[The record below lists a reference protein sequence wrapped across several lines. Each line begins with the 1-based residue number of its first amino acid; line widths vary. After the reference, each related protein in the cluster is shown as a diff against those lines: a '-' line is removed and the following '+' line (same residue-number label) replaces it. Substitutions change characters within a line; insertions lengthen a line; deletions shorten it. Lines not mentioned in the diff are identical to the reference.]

1 MKAYLN
7 VVRDLL
13 WFGRKKGDRTGT
25 GTLSSFGRLERF
37 DLAGCKVLYPST
49 KLVDDDSPIIE
60 KIWMLSGSTRLEPL
74 VQAGRNFWN
83 EWVLPGTEVWEELAN
98 PFKRA
103 FVHIKDRDERY
114 AWEEKILAVL
124 KERGLLGRSDMES
137 DEKVMFSD
145 VLADASTRH
154 PNYVAE
160 FKKVVDWEGNPEV
173 AKILHDSLDELGLP
187 RGRLIGG
194 SLGRIYGE
202 QWTRREDIQLVHE
215 DRLEEFKNRGYV
227 VLGLLDNSAPGDTE
241 KFSNRY
247 VMRREINQIQQA
259 IDLLK
264 HNPDSR
270 RILVDAWN
278 PGVIEDQSL
287 PACHTMFE
295 FWTADMTFGEIMQ
308 MLDSPKYEVWAA
320 GDRLSRDLVKDMLAH
335 SPKLM
340 PAYGHMPNHELHQ
353 ATMDFAYNWVKAY
366 NLPTKIM
373 KLLVFCRSQDIM
385 LGTPFNLAGYSI
397 LAHLVAREAGLWA
410 TELVWVAGDHHLYLN
425 HIEGAHEQ
433 LSREPIETNRPTL
446 QFRKTHASIF
456 DYQLGDLY
464 ISDKQS
470 LSRIPLPI
478 AK

>member
-13 WFGRKKGDRTGT
+13 SFGRKKGDRTGT

-37 DLAGCKVLYPST
+37 DLAGCKVLYSST

-74 VQAGRNFWN
+74 VEAGRHFWN
-83 EWVLPGTEVWEELAN
+83 EWVLPGTEVEEVIDN

-103 FVHIKDRDERY
+103 FIHIKGREERY
-114 AWEEKILAVL
+114 RWEEQILAVL
-124 KERGLLGRSDMES
+124 NERELINGVRPRELEQVRYT
-137 DEKVMFSD
+137 D
-145 VLADASTRH
+145 VLADDSTRY
-154 PNYVAE
+154 PGALDI

-173 AKILHDSLDELGLP
+173 ARILHESLDELGVP
-187 RGRLIGG
+187 RGKLVGG

-202 QWTRREDIQLVHE
+202 QWTRREDLQIITSGQF
-215 DRLEEFKNRGYV
+215 EEFAKRGYTIV
-227 VLGLLDNSAPGDTE
+227 GLLDDTGMPGEQLAD
-241 KFSNRY
+241 RY
-247 VMRREINQIQQA
+247 VARREINQIQQA

-308 MLDSPKYEVWAA
+308 MLDSPMYEESAVGRW
-320 GDRLSRDLVKDMLAH
+320 RSRDLVQDMIKQE
-335 SPKLM
+335 PKLM
-340 PAYGHMPNHELHQ
+340 PAYGHMPNHELHK
-353 ATMDFAYNWVKAY
+353 ATMEFAYNWLKTY
-366 NLPTKIM
+366 KLPTKIM
-373 KLLVFCRSQDIM
+373 KLLIFCRSQDIM

-397 LAHLVAREAGLWA
+397 LAHLMAREAGLWA

-433 LSREPIETNRPTL
+433 LSREPIETSRPTL
-446 QFRKTHASIF
+446 RFRKTRASIF
-456 DYQLGDLY
+456 DYQLGDLD

-470 LSRIPLPI
+470 LSRIRLPI